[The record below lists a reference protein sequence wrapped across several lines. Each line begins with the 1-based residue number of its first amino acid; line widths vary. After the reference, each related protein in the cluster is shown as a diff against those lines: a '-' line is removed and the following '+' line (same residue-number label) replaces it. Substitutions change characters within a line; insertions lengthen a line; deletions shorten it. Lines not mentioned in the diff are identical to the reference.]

1 MTDVTDE
8 PAGGDSPSHAL
19 SHLPPAPVVYPSP
32 PCDAS
37 TPAEPA
43 EPAEVQLDAPA
54 RRPRRPRRGAPAP
67 STAPA
72 PAGAERPAAPPPS
85 PAELVTRWGCP
96 PGAAEV
102 AAVRMAQGCPEA
114 VAVLPRARKAGETW
128 KAGTGPDN
136 LRAALALDPW
146 AARLRRDAFRGR
158 PEVRGARP
166 DAPWARWTDEA
177 ATAFRADLDAAF
189 GVGWAPEDVRAAV
202 RVQAQT
208 RPHHEVRAYLDG
220 LRWDG
225 EPRARSWLHR
235 HLGAPDT
242 PLMAEIGARW
252 LVSAVA
258 RVREPGCRVEGLLL
272 LAGPQGCGKSRTI
285 AALAGPWGC
294 DAPLRLDGDK
304 DGSLLLAGRWIWEL
318 AELAGM
324 KGATLEAVKA
334 YLTRCEEVYRR
345 PYGVEVCEE
354 PRQCVFA
361 GTVNPEEGGRFL
373 LDRTGNRRFWVVP
386 VGRSQANPIDVPAIE
401 AERDQLW
408 AEAAYL
414 YRRAALDDGAER
426 ARAWHLPADL
436 ALDLEAAQEGAQG
449 EVDPWAPLVADWCDR
464 RRVSA
469 DHSGDRAKITFRTW
483 EAFGAF
489 EHGAANFT
497 KAQEIDQRSAR
508 RMAAC
513 LQAAG
518 ARVVVRRVDGQNVR
532 FWTLEAPARA

>member
-1 MTDVTDE
+1 ME
-8 PAGGDSPSHAL
+8 
-19 SHLPPAPVVYPSP
+19 
-32 PCDAS
+32 
-37 TPAEPA
+37 
-43 EPAEVQLDAPA
+43 
-54 RRPRRPRRGAPAP
+54 
-67 STAPA
+67 
-72 PAGAERPAAPPPS
+72 
-85 PAELVTRWGCP
+85 PAELVARWGCSL
-96 PGAAEV
+96 ARAEV

-114 VAVLPRARKAGETW
+114 VAVLPRARPAGEVW

-136 LRAALALDPW
+136 LRAALALTPW
-146 AARLRRDAFRGR
+146 AARLRWDAFRAR

-177 ATAFRADLDAAF
+177 ATGLRADLDAAF
-189 GVGWAPEDVRAAV
+189 GVAWAPEDVRAAV

-208 RPHHEVRAYLDG
+208 RPYHEVRAYLEG

-242 PLMAEIGARW
+242 LLMAEVGARW

-258 RVREPGCRVEGLLL
+258 RVMEPGCRVEGMLL
-272 LAGPQGCGKSRTI
+272 LAGPQGCGKSRSI

-294 DAPLRLDGDK
+294 DAPLRMDGDK
-304 DGSLLLAGRWIWEL
+304 DGSLLLAGRWIWEV

-334 YLTRCEEVYRR
+334 YLTRSEEVYRR

-373 LDRTGNRRFWVVP
+373 LDRTGNRRFWLVP
-386 VGRSQANPIDVPAIE
+386 VGRSQREPVNIAALE

-414 YRRAALDDGAER
+414 YRRAVLDEGLPGGAPRAL
-426 ARAWHLPADL
+426 AWHLPAELHLDL
-436 ALDLEAAQEGAQG
+436 ATAQEDAQG
-449 EVDPWAPLVADWCDR
+449 EVDPWAPLVAEWCQR
-464 RRVSA
+464 RRVKA
-469 DHSGDRAKITFRTW
+469 AREGEPGFLTFRTW

-489 EHGAANFT
+489 EHGAAHHT
-497 KAQEIDQRSAR
+497 KAQQLDQRSAA
-508 RMAAC
+508 RMSAC

-518 ARVVVRRVDGQNVR
+518 ARKVNLRIDGQQTKL
-532 FWTLEAPARA
+532 WMLDAKAGA